1 MKKLFGLLIILS
13 LAIYAPANALFNWTI
28 YDFGTGPF
36 DHNNNWS
43 PISYPYNIGNLPSPG
58 YLGEGGE
65 KFDLEGFNFA
75 HRDGKVYISLTNS
88 FGLSAY
94 STTWNQNMGL
104 GDIFFGFNGN
114 KYEYAIDISSNR
126 LFKVNSYNGI
136 SNKPGTYYGTSIAP
150 QVGAWEIGTGDDL
163 GLVDEYSFKYW
174 PELEENPMQGI
185 GNTYVFEFAFDAGR
199 IEGFSDYNSVGFHNT
214 LECGNDVI
222 DESYSSI
229 PEPTTI
235 LLFGLGTLGLAAIR
249 RRRK

>member
-1 MKKLFGLLIILS
+1 
-13 LAIYAPANALFNWTI
+13 
-28 YDFGTGPF
+28 
-36 DHNNNWS
+36 
-43 PISYPYNIGNLPSPG
+43 
-58 YLGEGGE
+58 
-65 KFDLEGFNFA
+65 
-75 HRDGKVYISLTNS
+75 
-88 FGLSAY
+88 
-94 STTWNQNMGL
+94 MGL